1 MADTLAGFPYRRIH
15 FDGDGRLEDAA
26 EEAALREAPRWDG
39 IQEAIVICHGWNNDH
54 AEAERLY
61 RRFLEKLRDVLRSRP
76 GSRSPGE
83 VGVVGV
89 FWPSKLWADDG
100 DDGGSGGAAALGG
113 PSRSDA
119 ERVRH
124 LEGVFD
130 ARGADRALERMAALL
145 EARPDDADAIREFH
159 RLLGTV
165 MGRDE
170 ESPAEDA
177 DALLLDEDPLELF
190 ERLGDAVPA
199 AASPDEGGAAGIT
212 DPFKKLWSGARE
224 ALRAATYWKMKARA
238 GRVGREGLGPVI
250 ARWQAAV
257 PELRV
262 HLIGHSFGARVVSY
276 SLAGLAP
283 PGPLPSSPVASLVML
298 QGAFSHFAFAKRL
311 PHRDGAGALAGM
323 QSRVAGPIVV
333 THTLRDTA
341 LSKLYSLASLAA
353 REDAAAAQD
362 RMFRWG
368 AMGHDGAQSVD
379 AIAAT
384 AGPVGTVYGLSPGAF
399 LNLDCNAVIVNGGGA
414 SGAHSDLYHPELA
427 WVVAG
432 AAGLAG
438 P

>member
-26 EEAALREAPRWDG
+26 EEAALHEGPVWGGLR
-39 IQEAIVICHGWNNDH
+39 EAIVICHGWNNDH
-54 AEAERLY
+54 EEAERLY
-61 RRFLEKLRDVLRSRP
+61 RRFLEKLRAVLGSRP
-76 GSRSPGE
+76 GSRPPEE

-89 FWPSKLWADDG
+89 LWPSKLWADDAD
-100 DDGGSGGAAALGG
+100 DDGAGGAAGLGAP
-113 PSRSDA
+113 PSDG

-124 LEGVFD
+124 LKGVFD
-130 ARGADRALERMAALL
+130 ARGSDRALRRMAALL
-145 EARPDDADAIREFH
+145 DERPADADALREFH
-159 RLLGTV
+159 RLLGTLL
-165 MGRDE
+165 GEGE

-177 DALLLDEDPLELF
+177 DDLLLDEDPLELF
-190 ERLGDAVPA
+190 GRLGAAAPA
-199 AASPDEGGAAGIT
+199 SASPDEGGAAGLG

-238 GRVGREGLGPVI
+238 GRVGREGLGPLI
-250 ARWQAAV
+250 ARWQAVV

-283 PGPLPSSPVASLVML
+283 PGPLASSPVASLVML

-341 LSKLYSLASLAA
+341 LSKLYTVASLAA

-368 AMGHDGAQSVD
+368 AMGHDGAQSVG
-379 AIAAT
+379 ATAAT
-384 AGPVGTVYGLSPGAF
+384 AGPVGTVYGLKPGSF

-414 SGAHSDLYHPELA
+414 SGAHSDLHHPELA

-432 AAGLAG
+432 ASGLAG
-438 P
+438 R